1 MKRDYLLSIL
11 FGILIGAA
19 LAVTVQRLSEH
30 RRMLRTSYQDWRK
43 INLVLQTVD
52 ENYVDTVDR
61 KKVTDAAVSAALAA
75 LDPHSMYMPPQKLEE
90 TEEDLAGNFS
100 GIGIQFNVPNDTAI
114 VIEVIPGG
122 PAEKIGMLAGD
133 RLLKVDTTNIAG
145 VSFPQD
151 SMVRRMK
158 GPSGTKVTVTVK
170 RESEVIPFEI
180 TRGKIPTHSVDAA
193 FMVNDTTGFLRL
205 SKFSR
210 TTYQEFAS
218 AALQLKGMGMK
229 HLIVDLRDNSG
240 GYFDQALLLSNLFL
254 NKGQEI
260 VYMEGLHRKRENYKA
275 DGNGVLQDTGL
286 TLLVSD
292 GTASSSE
299 IFAGAMQDNG
309 RATLVGRRTYGK
321 GLVQEPVNFTD
332 GSGIRLTVARYYT
345 PSGRCIQ
352 KPISDD
358 YMYDIYKR
366 YENGEMVNADSMN
379 VANGGIIPD
388 VFVPVDTTKVASF
401 YINCNK
407 KATPMRFASAWFDS
421 HKAELQAIDNYD
433 ALLRYLDGAGLEN
446 RFLEFA
452 CTRDGLAPKGSEW
465 QVERS
470 YMMTQVRAL
479 VGRYSKLGDNAFYH
493 LYLSTDEIFKAAMA
507 SLQI

>member
-1 MKRDYLLSIL
+1 MR
-11 FGILIGAA
+11 GNQILIGLLGIVVGVL
-19 LAVTVQRLSEH
+19 LAMTVQRAGEN

-43 INLVLQTVD
+43 LNLILQTID
-52 ENYVDTVDR
+52 DNYVDSVDR

-100 GIGIQFNVPNDTAI
+100 GIGIQFNVPNDTAV

-145 VSFPQD
+145 VKFPQD

-170 RESEVIPFEI
+170 RGNEVIPFEI
-180 TRGKIPTHSVDAA
+180 TRDKIPTHSVDAA
-193 FMVNDTTGFLRL
+193 FMVNDSTGFLRL

-210 TTYQEFAS
+210 TTYQEFAT
-218 AALQLKGMGMK
+218 AAADLKAQGMK

-254 NKGQEI
+254 EKGKEI
-260 VYMEGLHRKRENYKA
+260 VYLEGLHRKRQVFKA
-275 DGNGVLQDTGL
+275 DGSGMLQDTGL
-286 TLLVSD
+286 ILLVSD
-292 GTASSSE
+292 GSASSSE
-299 IFAGAMQDNG
+299 IFAGAMQDNH

-332 GSGIRLTVARYYT
+332 GSGIRITVARYYT

-358 YMYDIYKR
+358 YIYDIYKR

-379 VANGGIIPD
+379 VANGGILPD
-388 VFVPVDTTKVASF
+388 IFVPMDTTKVESF

-407 KATPMRFASAWFDS
+407 KATSMRFASAWFDD
-421 HKAELQAIDNYD
+421 HKKELQAIDNYD
-433 ALLRYLDGAGLEN
+433 DLLRYLDGAGLEKH
-446 RFLEFA
+446 FLEFA
-452 CTRDGLAPKGSEW
+452 RTRDGLVPKGNEW

-493 LYLSTDEIFKAAMA
+493 LYLSTDEVYKAAIEA
-507 SLQI
+507 I

>member
-1 MKRDYLLSIL
+1 MRGNQIWIGLL
-11 FGILIGAA
+11 GIVVGVL
-19 LAVTVQRLSEH
+19 LAMTVQRANEN

-43 INLVLQTVD
+43 LNLILQTID
-52 ENYVDTVDR
+52 DNYVDSVDR

-100 GIGIQFNVPNDTAI
+100 GIGIQFNVPNDTAV

-145 VSFPQD
+145 VKFPQD

-170 RESEVIPFEI
+170 RGGEVIPFEI
-180 TRGKIPTHSVDAA
+180 TRDKIPTHSVDAA
-193 FMVNDTTGFLRL
+193 FMVNDSTGFLRL

-210 TTYQEFAS
+210 TTFQEFAT
-218 AALQLKGMGMK
+218 AATDLKAKGMK

-254 NKGQEI
+254 ERGKEI
-260 VYMEGLHRKRENYKA
+260 VYLEGLHRQRQVYKA
-275 DGNGVLQDTGL
+275 DGSGSLQDTGL
-286 TLLVSD
+286 SLLVSD
-292 GTASSSE
+292 GSASSSE
-299 IFAGAMQDNG
+299 IFAGAMQDNH

-332 GSGIRLTVARYYT
+332 GSGIRITVARYYT

-379 VANGGIIPD
+379 VANGGILPD
-388 VFVPVDTTKVASF
+388 IFVPMDTTKVESF

-407 KATPMRFASAWFDS
+407 KATSMRFASAWFDD
-421 HKAELQAIDNYD
+421 HKKELQAIDNYND
-433 ALLRYLDGAGLEN
+433 LLRYLDGAGLE
-446 RFLEFA
+446 RHFLEFA
-452 CTRDGLAPKGSEW
+452 RTRDGLVPKGNEW

-493 LYLSTDEIFKAAMA
+493 LYLSTDEVYKAAIEA
-507 SLQI
+507 I

>member
-1 MKRDYLLSIL
+1 MKKDSVIILLA
-11 FGILIGAA
+11 GILLGIAA
-19 LAVTVQRLSEH
+19 VLTVQHFSGN

-43 INLVLQTVD
+43 LNLILQTVD
-52 ENYVDTVDR
+52 DNYVDTVDR
-61 KKVTDAAVSAALAA
+61 KKVTDAAVTAALAA
-75 LDPHSMYMPPQKLEE
+75 LDPHSVYMPPQKLSE
-90 TEEDLAGNFS
+90 TEEDLSGNFS
-100 GIGIQFNVPNDTAI
+100 GIGIQFNVPNDTAV

-133 RLLKVDTTNIAG
+133 RLLKVDDTEIAG
-145 VSFPQD
+145 VGFPQD

-158 GPSGTKVTVTVK
+158 GPSGTKVKVTVK
-170 RESEVIPFEI
+170 REKETIPFEI
-180 TRGKIPTHSVDAA
+180 TRGRIPTHSVDAA
-193 FMVNDTTGFLRL
+193 FMVNDSTGFLRL

-218 AALQLKGMGMK
+218 AAAQLEDNGMK

-254 NKGQEI
+254 KRGQDI
-260 VYMEGLHRKRENYKA
+260 VYLEGLHRQRQVYNA
-275 DGNGVLQDTGL
+275 DGKGTLQDIGL

-292 GTASSSE
+292 GSASSSE
-299 IFAGAMQDNG
+299 IFAGAMQDNK

-332 GSGIRLTVARYYT
+332 GSGIRITVARYYT

-366 YENGEMVNADSMN
+366 YENGEMVNADSMH
-379 VANGGIIPD
+379 VSNGGILPD
-388 VFVPVDTTKVASF
+388 VFVPMDTTKVGTF
-401 YINCNK
+401 YIGCNK
-407 KATPMRFASAWFDS
+407 KATTMRFASAWFDS
-421 HKAELQAIDNYD
+421 HKREIQAIGDYGE
-433 ALLRYLDGAGLEN
+433 LLRYLDGAGLESE
-446 RFLEFA
+446 FLNFA
-452 CTRDGLAPKGSEW
+452 KSRDGLSPTSSEW
-465 QVERS
+465 SVERN
-470 YMMTQVRAL
+470 YMLTQIRAL

-493 LYLSTDEIFKAAMA
+493 LYLSTDEVFKAAMEA
-507 SLQI
+507 L